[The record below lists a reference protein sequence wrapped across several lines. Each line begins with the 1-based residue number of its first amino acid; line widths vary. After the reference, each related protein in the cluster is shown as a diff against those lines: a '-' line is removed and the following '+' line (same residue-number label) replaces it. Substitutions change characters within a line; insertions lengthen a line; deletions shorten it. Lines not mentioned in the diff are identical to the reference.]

1 MMETIDRKNKSRD
14 NLGNNILDIA
24 INLAKNEGW
33 NGLSMRKIAQQID
46 YSVPVIYEYYP
57 SKEDLLSELRKKGFD
72 LLNKTLENSIA
83 HERAPQKK
91 ISKLGHAF
99 WNFAFDN
106 PAYYELM
113 FQKNTIQIA
122 DEAFNQGQARMISI
136 FTDTMHWLSPSARY
150 DENLT
155 VELVDFLL
163 ALLHGMINIV
173 NAKVDFSIEYETD
186 KLRKII
192 ERYIRSVSIFA

>member
-1 MMETIDRKNKSRD
+1 
-14 NLGNNILDIA
+14 
-24 INLAKNEGW
+24 
-33 NGLSMRKIAQQID
+33 
-46 YSVPVIYEYYP
+46 
-57 SKEDLLSELRKKGFD
+57 
-72 LLNKTLENSIA
+72 
-83 HERAPQKK
+83 
-91 ISKLGHAF
+91 
-99 WNFAFDN
+99 
-106 PAYYELM
+106 M

-136 FTDTMHWLSPSARY
+136 FTDTIHWLSPSARY
-150 DENLT
+150 DEYLT